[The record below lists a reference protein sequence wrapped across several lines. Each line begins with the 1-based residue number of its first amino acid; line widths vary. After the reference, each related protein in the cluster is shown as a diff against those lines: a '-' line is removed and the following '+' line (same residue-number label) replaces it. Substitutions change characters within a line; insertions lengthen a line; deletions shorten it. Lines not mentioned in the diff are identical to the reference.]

1 MTPIEEVRLEIGLI
15 GQAYQLLSDEE
26 IQYFLNKNN
35 GNIRRASSSAGKTVL
50 FILSQL
56 VHTKASEL
64 ESWDHDWFNNYYKTL
79 QMYLNDPNFS
89 FAINGAMPYA
99 GGISVADI
107 RANIENYDNLVV
119 DVDAGIPTDG
129 DAYYLPL
136 DTSDTFK
143 TYFSPANKFDL
154 ANTLGEQAYIF
165 EYADGKGSK
174 IEIES
179 ESNLINI
186 LRRPAIVVRAVAGAT
201 P

>member
-107 RANIENYDNLVV
+107 RANVENYDNLVV

-129 DAYYLPL
+129 DASCTNNTNQQVFKRFPN
-136 DTSDTFK
+136 TF
-143 TYFSPANKFDL
+143 
-154 ANTLGEQAYIF
+154 
-165 EYADGKGSK
+165 
-174 IEIES
+174 
-179 ESNLINI
+179 
-186 LRRPAIVVRAVAGAT
+186 
-201 P
+201 

>member
-1 MTPIEEVRLEIGLI
+1 MTPIEEVRLEIGLL

-50 FILSQL
+50 FIRSQL

-64 ESWDHDWFNNYYKTL
+64 ESWDNDWFNNYYKTL

-107 RANIENYDNLVV
+107 RANVENYDNLVV

-129 DAYYLPL
+129 D
-136 DTSDTFK
+136 TSCTNNTNQQVFKRFPNTF
-143 TYFSPANKFDL
+143 
-154 ANTLGEQAYIF
+154 
-165 EYADGKGSK
+165 
-174 IEIES
+174 
-179 ESNLINI
+179 
-186 LRRPAIVVRAVAGAT
+186 
-201 P
+201 

>member
-1 MTPIEEVRLEIGLI
+1 MALDAVSAIKLEIGLVGSAEGI
-15 GQAYQLLSDEE
+15 LSNDEL
-26 IQYFLNKNN
+26 QYFLDKNN
-35 GNIRRASSSAGKTVL
+35 QSVKKAALDAAKTVL

-56 VHTKASEL
+56 THTKADVL

-129 DAYYLPL
+129 DASCTNNTNQQVFKRFPN
-136 DTSDTFK
+136 TF
-143 TYFSPANKFDL
+143 
-154 ANTLGEQAYIF
+154 
-165 EYADGKGSK
+165 
-174 IEIES
+174 
-179 ESNLINI
+179 
-186 LRRPAIVVRAVAGAT
+186 
-201 P
+201 

>member
-1 MTPIEEVRLEIGLI
+1 MTPIEEVRLEIGLL

-26 IQYFLNKNN
+26 IQYFLSKNN

-107 RANIENYDNLVV
+107 RANVENYDNLVV

-129 DAYYLPL
+129 DASCTNNTNQQVFKRFPN
-136 DTSDTFK
+136 TF
-143 TYFSPANKFDL
+143 
-154 ANTLGEQAYIF
+154 
-165 EYADGKGSK
+165 
-174 IEIES
+174 
-179 ESNLINI
+179 
-186 LRRPAIVVRAVAGAT
+186 
-201 P
+201 

>member
-1 MTPIEEVRLEIGLI
+1 MTPIEEVRLEIGLL

-26 IQYFLNKNN
+26 VQYFLNKNN

-64 ESWDHDWFNNYYKTL
+64 ESWDNDWFNNYYKTL

-99 GGISVADI
+99 GGISVEDI
-107 RANIENYDNLVV
+107 RANVENYDNLVV

-129 DAYYLPL
+129 DASCTNNTNQQVFKRFPN
-136 DTSDTFK
+136 TF
-143 TYFSPANKFDL
+143 
-154 ANTLGEQAYIF
+154 
-165 EYADGKGSK
+165 
-174 IEIES
+174 
-179 ESNLINI
+179 
-186 LRRPAIVVRAVAGAT
+186 
-201 P
+201 

>member
-1 MTPIEEVRLEIGLI
+1 MTPIEEVRLEIGLL

-64 ESWDHDWFNNYYKTL
+64 ESWDNDWFNNYYKTL

-107 RANIENYDNLVV
+107 RANVENYDNLVV

-129 DAYYLPL
+129 DASCTNNTNQQVFKRFPN
-136 DTSDTFK
+136 TF
-143 TYFSPANKFDL
+143 
-154 ANTLGEQAYIF
+154 
-165 EYADGKGSK
+165 
-174 IEIES
+174 
-179 ESNLINI
+179 
-186 LRRPAIVVRAVAGAT
+186 
-201 P
+201 

>member
-1 MTPIEEVRLEIGLI
+1 MTPVEEVRLEIGLL

-26 IQYFLNKNN
+26 VQYFLNKNN

-107 RANIENYDNLVV
+107 RANVENYDNLLV

-129 DAYYLPL
+129 DASGTNNTNQQVFKRFPN
-136 DTSDTFK
+136 TF
-143 TYFSPANKFDL
+143 
-154 ANTLGEQAYIF
+154 
-165 EYADGKGSK
+165 
-174 IEIES
+174 
-179 ESNLINI
+179 
-186 LRRPAIVVRAVAGAT
+186 
-201 P
+201 

>member
-26 IQYFLNKNN
+26 IEYFLNKNN

-107 RANIENYDNLVV
+107 RANVENYDNLVV

-129 DAYYLPL
+129 DASCTNNTNQQVFKRFPN
-136 DTSDTFK
+136 TF
-143 TYFSPANKFDL
+143 
-154 ANTLGEQAYIF
+154 
-165 EYADGKGSK
+165 
-174 IEIES
+174 
-179 ESNLINI
+179 
-186 LRRPAIVVRAVAGAT
+186 
-201 P
+201 